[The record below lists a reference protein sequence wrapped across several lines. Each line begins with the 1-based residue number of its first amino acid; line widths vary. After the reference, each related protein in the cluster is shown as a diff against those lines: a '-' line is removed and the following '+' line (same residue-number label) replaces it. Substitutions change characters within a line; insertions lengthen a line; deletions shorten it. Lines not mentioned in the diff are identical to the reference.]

1 MTDNDMF
8 KFIDEN
14 NLDNIESILSTLHGI
29 YGEDPDFKKNFYI
42 IVYLLT
48 VYYNDNNC
56 NDKLDFFLSDITT
69 INYLKDKDIM
79 SFIMGLINQDNK
91 YAIDFNYQ
99 YDNLKLVLE
108 TSKKYLD
115 NKRSNYKVLD
125 NEYLSILIDLYAN
138 YSSNEMNNITRELF
152 FLVLYNNYSN
162 IDMEDL
168 DYFEFMLTRIY
179 MEFMEDEYFKNIDP
193 SNKEKLYEDIYKFI
207 DERLGLSKEK
217 VK

>member
-79 SFIMGLINQDNK
+79 SFLMGLINQDNK

>member
-14 NLDNIESILSTLHGI
+14 NLDNIESIISTLHSI
-29 YGEDPDFKKNFYI
+29 YGEDPEFKKNFYI
-42 IVYLLT
+42 IVYLLS

-79 SFIMGLINQDNK
+79 SFLMGLVNIDNK
-91 YAIDFNYQ
+91 YAIDFIYQ

-125 NEYLSILIDLYAN
+125 NEYLSMLIDLYAN
-138 YSSNEMNNITRELF
+138 YSTNEVDNVTRELF

-162 IDMEDL
+162 LDMEDL
-168 DYFEFMLTRIY
+168 DYFEFMLTRVY
-179 MEFMEDEYFKNIDP
+179 MDFMEDEYFRNADP
-193 SNKEKLYEDIYKFI
+193 TNKEKLYEDIYKFLN
-207 DERLGLSKEK
+207 ERLGLSKDK